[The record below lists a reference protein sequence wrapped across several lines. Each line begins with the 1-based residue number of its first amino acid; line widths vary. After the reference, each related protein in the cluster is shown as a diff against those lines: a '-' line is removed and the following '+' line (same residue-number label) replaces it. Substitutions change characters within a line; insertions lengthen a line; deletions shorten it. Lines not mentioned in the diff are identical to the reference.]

1 MELNFLLQ
9 KKVCLLTYADMF
21 TQKFFI
27 IAQLGHEVTLW
38 ILFFLSIISIAI
50 LLERFFFLRQW
61 KKSSSLACKEIKQAI
76 ENGQP
81 KWIKNL
87 HLTFED
93 INKNS
98 NTHFLSTYLEKN
110 PSLVPQVFQSFVSSQ
125 KIHLEA
131 RLNSLASIGSNA
143 PFIGLL
149 GTIFG
154 VIEAFNALGTSS
166 GSATPIVMLGI
177 AKALLATAAGLLV
190 AIPAIVAYN
199 YLRKQVRI
207 ILQNLENI
215 KGGYELYLQSIEQE
229 PTKLPKNTGHFVS

>member
-1 MELNFLLQ
+1 
-9 KKVCLLTYADMF
+9 MF

-27 IAQLGHEVTLW
+27 IAQLGHEITLW
-38 ILFFLSIISIAI
+38 ILFILSVISIAI

-61 KKSSSLACKEIKQAI
+61 RKSSSLACKEIKQAI
-76 ENGQP
+76 DSGQP
-81 KWIKNL
+81 EWIKNL
-87 HLTFED
+87 HPAFD
-93 INKNS
+93 SIDKNS
-98 NTHFLSTYLEKN
+98 SIQFLSVYLEKT
-110 PSLVPQVFQSFVSSQ
+110 PHLVPQIFRSFVASQ
-125 KIHLEA
+125 KTQLEA
-131 RLNSLASIGSNA
+131 YLGFLATIGSNA

-177 AKALLATAAGLLV
+177 AKALLATAVGLLV

-215 KGGYELYLQSIEQE
+215 EGGYQLYLQSLEH
-229 PTKLPKNTGHFVS
+229 KPKDTPEENQKPADHFVS

>member
-1 MELNFLLQ
+1 
-9 KKVCLLTYADMF
+9 MF
-21 TQKFFI
+21 THQFFI
-27 IAQLGHEVTLW
+27 VSQIGHEATLW
-38 ILFFLSIISIAI
+38 ILFILSVLSISI

-61 KKSSSLACKEIKQAI
+61 KKYSSSACKDIKQAI

-81 KWIKNL
+81 EWIKNV
-87 HLTFED
+87 HLPFEN
-93 INKNS
+93 INQNAG
-98 NTHFLSTYLEKN
+98 TQFLNLYFEKK
-110 PSLVPQVFQSFVSSQ
+110 PHMIPRVFRSFISSQ
-125 KIHLEA
+125 KAQLEA
-131 RLNSLASIGSNA
+131 HLNVLATIGSNA

-154 VIEAFNALGTSS
+154 VIEAFNALGTSA

-177 AKALLATAAGLLV
+177 AKALLATAVGLLV

-215 KGGYELYLQSIEQE
+215 EGGYQLYLQSLKYE
-229 PTKLPKNTGHFVS
+229 TKDSPEENQKPAGHFVS